1 MVDLLAPQ
9 TAPGGSPPPL
19 VPGIPAGGG
28 QNLLAPRPSTAPVG
42 GPPINSVQWFTQT
55 RGRPPTEE
63 EIAAGIPD
71 RLRWQEDRPGV
82 EAWDRAQ
89 GTGNVTDMFD
99 AKTVNM
105 EGGAQV
111 LRAMGQGLFG
121 LGDELVGAIGGV
133 GGIIRGEG
141 WQPAY
146 DRAVEYERTRL
157 DQYREVNPR
166 AAMALELLGSTPTM
180 LIPGLAASR
189 AATLP
194 GRIAAGAASAGAEGF
209 AYGFGATEG
218 NFGQRLGGGLQATA
232 PAMAVGAALPVVAPA
247 VARGVSAA
255 GRVLN
260 STGSLIGNGIAAITP
275 RVAVGP
281 PRGPLIPPRTNVD
294 IAGDFNIPLT
304 RGQATGNVSE
314 QAAEQAMLHSG
325 RGDYAAREMGKFME
339 SQNAAVRTAAEQIA
353 VDLSGP
359 WGQIIT
365 RRDAGSLAM
374 EAMRAAANE
383 RRTAGQMLYAR
394 AESLPAFVS
403 DGTVEHIPAIIAN
416 KLANT
421 DFIFDPQLHPAAFR
435 ALQEIREIGSNFY
448 AGDGRVSLTDL
459 ITVRRRLNTLDGSTE
474 ADDRALSLVIR
485 AYTEGLED
493 IRNAGLMTGDPR
505 ALAFWRQGDAEWS
518 RLMQLT
524 RPEPGDQVG
533 RIIRTIIEGDR
544 TPEDVAN
551 WIFGANAI
559 RPGGNTV
566 GVVRTIR
573 DTLGEDSQ
581 EWAAIRSAAFTNLIT
596 PRNDA
601 GGLLGPQ
608 AIVTNL
614 TGFLNGEGQ
623 TLSTMLFSAQERD
636 LLRRFTNTLRL
647 TIPDRRATN
656 YSNSS
661 YGVAR
666 TLAPMLSQLSGMFG
680 MQIGGLLGPVGSVA
694 GWLVGAASAP
704 VRNYAAVRRALNP
717 RAAEPLFMD
726 PEATRRALT
735 YITLG
740 ASAALTPR
748 LAAADDDP
756 VGDE

>member
-1 MVDLLAPQ
+1 MVDLLAPP
-9 TAPGGSPPPL
+9 PGQGLAPPP
-19 VPGIPAGGG
+19 PGAGRD
-28 QNLLAPRPSTAPVG
+28 LLAPPPAYDPRAAASKAGLVAGAP
-42 GPPINSVQWFTQT
+42 ISAVQWFTQT

-89 GTGNVTDMFD
+89 GTGNVSDMFG
-99 AKTVNM
+99 AKTLDM
-105 EGGAQV
+105 EGPAQI
-111 LRAMGQGLFG
+111 LRAAGQGLFA
-121 LGDELVGAIGGV
+121 LGDEAAGVV
-133 GGIIRGEG
+133 GGIGGILRGEG
-141 WQPAY
+141 WQAGY
-146 DRAVEYERTRL
+146 DRTVEHERMRL
-157 DQYREVNPR
+157 EQYREANPR
-166 AAMALELLGSTPTM
+166 AAMALELLGAAPTM
-180 LIPGLAASR
+180 LIPGIASAR
-189 AATLP
+189 AVALP
-194 GRIAAGAASAGAEGF
+194 GRIAAGAATGAVEGAAYGAGAAEG
-209 AYGFGATEG
+209 GFGE
-218 NFGQRLGGGLQATA
+218 RVGGALRAA
-232 PAMAVGAALPVVAPA
+232 PLAAGVGAALPVVAPA
-247 VARGVSAA
+247 AARAVSGV
-255 GRVLN
+255 GRVVN
-260 STGSLIGNGIAAITP
+260 STGSLIGSGLAAITP

-281 PRGPLIPPRTNVD
+281 PRPPLVPPRTNVD
-294 IAGDFNIPLT
+294 LAGDFNIPLT
-304 RGQATGNVSE
+304 RGQATGDVSQ
-314 QAAEQAMLHSG
+314 QAAEQAMLNAG
-325 RGDYAAREMGKFME
+325 RGDYAAREMGAFMT
-339 SQNAAVRTAAEQIA
+339 SQNEAVRQAAQQIA

-374 EAMRAAANE
+374 DAMRAAAQE
-383 RRTAGQMLYAR
+383 RRTAGQMLYAQ
-394 AESLPAFVS
+394 AERLPAFVS
-403 DGTVEHIPAIIAN
+403 DGTIEHLPAMVSRT
-416 KLANT
+416 LANT

-435 ALQEIREIGSNFY
+435 ALQEIRDIGSNFFN
-448 AGDGRVSLTDL
+448 GDGQVSLTDL
-459 ITVRRRLNTLDGSTE
+459 ITVRRRLNSLEGTTD
-474 ADDRALSLVIR
+474 ADDAALRLVIR
-485 AYTEGLED
+485 AYTEALED

-505 ALAFWRQGDAEWS
+505 ALTFWRQGDAEWS

-581 EWAAIRSAAFTNLIT
+581 EWSAIRSAAFTNLIT

-608 AIVTNL
+608 AMVTNL

-623 TLSTMLFSAQERD
+623 TLSTILFSAQERE

-647 TIPDRRATN
+647 TIPDPKATN
-656 YSNSS
+656 YSRSS
-661 YGVAR
+661 YGNAR
-666 TLAPMLSQLSGMFG
+666 AFAPILSQLSAMFG
-680 MQIGGLLGPVGSVA
+680 MQIGSMLGTPGAVA
-694 GWLVGAASAP
+694 GWLIGAASAP
-704 VRNYAAVRRALNP
+704 VRNYTAVRRALNP
-717 RAAEPLFMD
+717 RAAEPLFVD

-740 ASAALTPR
+740 ANAALTPR
-748 LAAADDDP
+748 LATEEA
-756 VGDE
+756 E